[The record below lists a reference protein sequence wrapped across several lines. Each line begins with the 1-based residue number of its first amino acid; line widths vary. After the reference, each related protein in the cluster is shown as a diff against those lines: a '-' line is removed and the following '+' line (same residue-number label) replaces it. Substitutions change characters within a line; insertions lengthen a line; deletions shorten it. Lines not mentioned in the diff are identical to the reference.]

1 MKIISDSVSL
11 YTKLYSG
18 LNCPTDMLLY
28 RPTGLGRRGLA
39 LKIATHQGVC
49 RIRNSRR
56 TGDKMA
62 ALWTKSC
69 LCYFAKGRQETDAS
83 QCPFLGMALVFMA
96 PQNTDRNQMAP
107 QTITTYLSYS
117 FSTVF
122 QGTWLTISYPSYRT
136 IPLWRG
142 TEKISIVQIPLM
154 YYVWHIT

>member
-1 MKIISDSVSL
+1 MKIISDSVPCIPSL
-11 YTKLYSG
+11 IQVLLPYWCVTLSTNWSWQERASPQDSYTSG
-18 LNCPTDMLLY
+18 S
-28 RPTGLGRRGLA
+28 
-39 LKIATHQGVC
+39 VC

-62 ALWTKSC
+62 ALWTKLC

-83 QCPFLGMALVFMA
+83 QCSFLGMTLVFMA
-96 PQNTDRNQMAP
+96 PQNTDRNQRAP

-117 FSTVF
+117 FSTIF
-122 QGTWLTISYPSYRT
+122 QGTWLTISYSSYRT

-142 TEKISIVQIPLM
+142 TKKISILQIPLM